1 MVINGQIKGMITYLT
16 KLTHTVDSFRFK
28 FVNVEVSEKNRHI
41 IGNITRQPVFV
52 IKYDLEITSKEP
64 DIPYL
69 WDFFSCKSKHI
80 MEDGCGMVSIDWSK
94 IFPEIKDIYYNGE
107 KIRRY
112 GGEIPDLFMDTVAIQ
127 IQQRA
132 PKQIK
137 SHFFCGGKKKEL
149 LLNVTY
155 KLSDMFIED
164 GITSNVS
171 VYCGQILVD
180 GEPLENITQDLAET
194 IVGYISE
201 DDNIRYPLDGIVW
214 DNIARYMDLESC
226 ELWTHT
232 YTYFMNIGDVEVEDF
247 DYVAHS
253 IFSSK
258 LCDFITGDY

>member
-1 MVINGQIKGMITYLT
+1 MISSGQVKGIITFLT
-16 KLTHTVDSFRFK
+16 KLTHTINSFRFK
-28 FVNVEVSEKNRHI
+28 FINVSVEK
-41 IGNITRQPVFV
+41 ITRNGLSVPQ
-52 IKYDLEITSKEP
+52 IIYDLDITSKEQ
-64 DIPYL
+64 DIPYI
-69 WDFFSCKSKHI
+69 WDFFNCKSKHI
-80 MEDGCGMVSIDWSK
+80 AQDACEMISADWAHVYTQLGKVYYDG
-94 IFPEIKDIYYNGE
+94 EE
-107 KIRRY
+107 IRRY
-112 GGEIPDLFMDTVAIQ
+112 GGEIPDLFTDNVDTQ
-127 IQQRA
+127 IQQMA

-164 GITSNVS
+164 GITSDVS

-214 DNIARYMDLESC
+214 GNINQYMDLESC

-232 YTYFMNIGDVEVEDF
+232 YTFIRNIGDIEVD
-247 DYVAHS
+247 DYNYVNHS
-253 IFSSK
+253 TFSSK
-258 LCDFITGDY
+258 LCSFISGDY